1 MQSDQKGA
9 KVLRGVVAG
18 TPYTA
23 MDVFGPTVEFISAPD
38 DPGAD
43 FCVMRGVLPPGV
55 VVPLHSHDDD
65 EDFLIL
71 AGTQQALVEDAHG
84 LQWRDLHAGD
94 YVHIPGGILHAHRNV
109 SDEPVVDL
117 VITSTRPDNFSAN
130 WPDPTS
136 AGRGH
141 LRPRISASWSPC
153 PPSTATSSALP
164 NKMRPSGSICA
175 WPDDDLS

>member
-1 MQSDQKGA
+1 MQSDQNRA

-23 MDVFGPTVEFISAPD
+23 MDVFGPTVEFISGPD

-43 FCVMRGVLPPGV
+43 FCVMRGVLSPGV

-71 AGTQQALVEDAHG
+71 AGTQRVLIEDADG

-94 YVHIPGGILHAHRNV
+94 YVHIPGGIVHAHRNV
-109 SDEPVVDL
+109 SDEPAVDL
-117 VITSTRPDNFSAN
+117 VITSTRLGRFFRELARPDVGLRGPLTREDLGQLIALSAEYGYILGTPEQN
-130 WPDPTS
+130 
-136 AGRGH
+136 AAVG
-141 LRPRISASWSPC
+141 IE
-153 PPSTATSSALP
+153 
-164 NKMRPSGSICA
+164 
-175 WPDDDLS
+175 LSVA

>member
-1 MQSDQKGA
+1 MQADQNHA

-23 MDVFGPTVEFISAPD
+23 MDVFGSTVEFISGPD

-71 AGTQQALVEDAHG
+71 AGTQQVLVEDAHR
-84 LQWRDLHAGD
+84 LQWRDMCTGD
-94 YVHIPGGILHAHRNV
+94 YMHIPGGIVHAHRNV
-109 SDEPVVDL
+109 SDEPAVNL
-117 VITSTRPDNFSAN
+117 IITSTRLGQFARELARPDV
-130 WPDPTS
+130 
-136 AGRGH
+136 GRQGP
-141 LRPRISASWSPC
+141 L
-153 PPSTATSSALP
+153 T
-164 NKMRPSGSICA
+164 
-175 WPDDDLS
+175 PDDLGELIALSAEYGYILGTPEQNAAVGIELSGA